1 MSRELPSP
9 SRFAPSG
16 TIALLT
22 DFGLADPYVGQM
34 KAVLLARFPAARI
47 VDLAHGVPPQDV
59 RVGAFFLAKSRGWF
73 APGTVHVAVVDPG
86 VGSAR
91 RFLAAIEAGQLYLAP
106 DNGLLP
112 AALGPSANYFEL
124 DPERCSLSTR
134 SRTFHGRDVFAPAAA
149 ALAGGTPLED
159 LTRPLAGAPVPGS
172 PVRATRR
179 ADGAVETEVLF
190 ADRYGN
196 LVLAAEPGDLDGEL
210 AAWRVEARGRSIAFV
225 GTYAEVRSGE
235 ACALVD
241 SFGSIELAVRDG
253 SAAVELGLGRGD
265 PVVIRRNPC

>member
-1 MSRELPSP
+1 M
-9 SRFAPSG
+9 
-16 TIALLT
+16 ALLT

-47 VDLAHGVPPQDV
+47 VDLAHGVPPQNV
-59 RVGAFFLAKSRGWF
+59 RVGAFFLAHASRTF

-91 RFLAAIEAGQLYLAP
+91 RLLAAVEEGQLYLAP

-112 AALGPSANYFEL
+112 AALGPRARYVEL
-124 DPERCSLSTR
+124 DPDRCSLPAR

-149 ALAGGTPLED
+149 ALASGTPLD
-159 LTRPLAGAPVPGS
+159 ALARPLASAPVPGAA
-172 PVRATRR
+172 VRATRR
-179 ADGAVETEVLF
+179 PDGAVEAEVLF
-190 ADRYGN
+190 ADHYGN
-196 LVLAAEPGDLDGEL
+196 LVLSAEPGDLGGEP
-210 AAWRVEARGRSIAFV
+210 AAWRAEARGRSVAFA
-225 GTYAEVRSGE
+225 GTYADVRSGE

-253 SAAVELGLGRGD
+253 SAAAELGLGRGD
-265 PVVIRRNPC
+265 PVVFRRNPC